1 MVSKAAM
8 VHYPDPVFNKSTRTE
23 TTYNTVY
30 EC

>member
-1 MVSKAAM
+1 MVSKVAM

-23 TTYNTVY
+23 ATDNTEN